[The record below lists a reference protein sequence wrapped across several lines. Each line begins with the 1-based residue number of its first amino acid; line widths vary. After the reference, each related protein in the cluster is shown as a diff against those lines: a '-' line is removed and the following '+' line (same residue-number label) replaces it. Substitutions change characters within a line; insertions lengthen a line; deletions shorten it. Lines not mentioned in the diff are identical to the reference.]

1 MKLSDKVCLF
11 VGKSVLMCL
20 TICTG
25 CAVAFIGLIKIE
37 QYKLSNKRRNL
48 HM

>member
-20 TICTG
+20 TICAG
-25 CAVAFIGLIKIE
+25 CAVAFIGLMKIE
-37 QYKLSNKRRNL
+37 QHKISNKRRNL

>member
-20 TICTG
+20 TICAG

-37 QYKLSNKRRNL
+37 QYKVSNKRRNL